1 MFTREN
7 EFDRD
12 ILRAS
17 SKYAVPVEVIK
28 AVIAQ
33 ESGFNPTAYR
43 AEPKIGDA
51 SRGLMQVLE
60 RTARGL
66 GMTGSTEQLFNPPI
80 NIDLG
85 ARLLAENIRAAR
97 PTRGATILEVA
108 LSAYNAGF
116 STERPGDAKR
126 TAAGAIV
133 NYESYVAPV
142 VKYLGYFAAQ
152 IAAAHPAVKETLDST
167 TGAGS
172 GLASEEGKAVPVWL
186 YLLAAVLMLYYVVPL
201 LRLRG

>member
-1 MFTREN
+1 MFPHEN

-12 ILRAS
+12 VQRAAER
-17 SKYAVPVEVIK
+17 YTVPVEVIK

-33 ESGFNPTAYR
+33 ESGFKAAAYR
-43 AEPKIGDA
+43 SEPRIGDA

-66 GMTGSTEQLFNPPI
+66 GMTGPVEQLYTPAI

-85 ARLLAENIRAAR
+85 TRLLAQNIKAAR
-97 PTRGATILEVA
+97 PTHGSTILEVA

-116 STERPGDAKR
+116 SSDRPGDAKR
-126 TAAGAIV
+126 DAAGKIS
-133 NYESYVAPV
+133 NYDSYVAPV

-152 IAAAHPAVKETLDST
+152 QAAPHPAVKETLEAP
-167 TGAGS
+167 GGS
-172 GLASEEGKAVPVWL
+172 SSSGGGGKVPPWVYVLVVVLAI
-186 YLLAAVLMLYYVVPL
+186 YYVVPL
-201 LRLRG
+201 LRLR

>member
-1 MFTREN
+1 MFPREN

-12 ILRAS
+12 IVRAAER
-17 SKYAVPVEVIK
+17 YTVPVEVIK

-33 ESGFNPTAYR
+33 ESRFNPAAYR

-66 GMTGSTEQLFNPPI
+66 GMTGPVEQLYTPAI

-85 ARLLAENIRAAR
+85 TRLLSENIKAAR
-97 PTRGATILEVA
+97 PTHGSSILEVA

-116 STERPGDAKR
+116 SKDRAGDAKR
-126 TAAGAIV
+126 DAAGVIV
-133 NYESYVAPV
+133 NYESYVVPV
-142 VKYLGYFAAQ
+142 VRYLGYFAAQ
-152 IAAAHPAVKETLDST
+152 RAQSHPAVIEAIDKVDAG
-167 TGAGS
+167 GASSSES
-172 GLASEEGKAVPVWL
+172 GTAVPVWL
-186 YLLAAVLMLYYVVPL
+186 YVLAAVLALYYVVPL
-201 LRLRG
+201 LRLRS